1 MVLYVQ
7 RESRTIKLVRYRLP
21 CREYANISATVVQ
34 TDEQRFFVKKE
45 VFINQGQD
53 TNYQI
58 SRGTW
63 NVPLGKVSKA
73 KLSNHVRRIVD

>member
-45 VFINQGQD
+45 VFIN
-53 TNYQI
+53 
-58 SRGTW
+58 
-63 NVPLGKVSKA
+63 
-73 KLSNHVRRIVD
+73 